1 MKVIEITGFI
11 FRVVIFNPHMTQ
23 NLALIITPSLL
34 YYTSFELGLIK
45 LIEKNNNICDMK
57 LVSLILTLN
66 IF

>member
-45 LIEKNNNICDMK
+45 LIEKIATS
-57 LVSLILTLN
+57 VT
-66 IF
+66 